1 MLGTLILFL
10 MFMAVGQFEELAF
23 RAVINDAIIYKFRNW
38 KYVFVLSAVVTSIVF
53 GAVHVVGFEA
63 TSYLAWLQAIGKT
76 LSAGVLGLA
85 LLILYWKTRNIWA
98 CGIVHGLY
106 DFLASYS
113 MGVFE
118 NPPLSH
124 YTYVVS
130 DESAMQAIILYSV
143 FTVLE
148 GIVTLIIWKKIGK
161 KIDFKI

>member
-1 MLGTLILFL
+1 MQKGGF
-10 MFMAVGQFEELAF
+10 
-23 RAVINDAIIYKFRNW
+23 
-38 KYVFVLSAVVTSIVF
+38 S
-53 GAVHVVGFEA
+53 HVVHRCN
-63 TSYLAWLQAIGKT
+63 TQCN
-76 LSAGVLGLA
+76 
-85 LLILYWKTRNIWA
+85 IL
-98 CGIVHGLY
+98 IVHGLY

-161 KIDFKI
+161 KIDFNEIRKNW